1 MKQNDPHQ
9 NVQVNVRT
17 DTSGALVLQKSEV
30 TLNSWESY
38 VLTQELTQTERL
50 CLLPQTTAEKEKFP
64 TKPHSEKSRF
74 NFFFRLKHINLVYLL
89 AWLWWLGLV
98 TLCCV
103 NTTGQLQRSNKNFQP
118 NSIKKSQ
125 ILTNVQISSHLLLI
139 KKITHFNFNCFNFQ
153 CWITAKNVF
162 CSPDDWKKKQRQ
174 QRTQKSHADNQFTQT
189 ELLSVG

>member
-1 MKQNDPHQ
+1 MKQNDAHQ
-9 NVQVNVRT
+9 NVQVNVRK

-30 TLNSWESY
+30 TLNSWKSY

-118 NSIKKSQ
+118 NSIKKSH
-125 ILTNVQISSHLLLI
+125 ILTNVQISSHLI
-139 KKITHFNFNCFNFQ
+139 
-153 CWITAKNVF
+153 WIH
-162 CSPDDWKKKQRQ
+162 W
-174 QRTQKSHADNQFTQT
+174 
-189 ELLSVG
+189 LSVVKHWSSTALEQEKFSFKQKNNTF